1 MSLLSFGGSA
11 AAFFIAIKRVEWGA
25 WMTND
30 YLSYWNYGYKAIEIF
45 FAGVYITFLGQVLT
59 RRAFSKTSK
68 AFNIAEMTMRNWVIQ
83 PGSIVSHYE
92 GFPHAGMSLLGG
104 ITILATL
111 SALFYTSA
119 CNSLITPQILWTSW
133 KEDQTISTFAR
144 SSYANIDYIKSSCPS
159 IDSAVN
165 DKEYGASCIIM
176 RVNGESYRTLLAYL
190 GDWQNSEFPA
200 GHPRPGART
209 IIMGNTTLSS
219 AWIDDG
225 SPIVAEVDG
234 RIINNVT
241 LAMPHAGLSIL
252 YSHAYST
259 PGDLRQPGDATGFN
273 EYDLGASV
281 VAPSINVLCATAQ
294 ESEVEPLLG
303 QKDGKAKE
311 SPLDDVFHWGKKYNG
326 RYRPAFE
333 VVSMI

>member
-133 KEDQTISTFAR
+133 KEDQTISTFVR

-190 GDWQNSEFPA
+190 GDWQNAEFPA

-234 RIINNVT
+234 RIVNNVT

-259 PGDLRQPGDATGFN
+259 PGDLRQPGDETGFN

-294 ESEVEPLLG
+294 ESEVKPLLG